1 MKTKFLNVS
10 IFIWGAFILSSLY
23 FVFFP
28 HIDLY
33 ISSLFYKNHDF
44 IANNTWWGDFL
55 YHSLKPVV
63 IVGAVAPL
71 LIWIYN
77 KAKNKNVLHVT
88 GKKVGYILLVLAIGP
103 GLIVNATFKDHWGR
117 PRPGQIT
124 QFGGTE
130 KFSPAFVITDQKGAS
145 FSCGHNSG
153 AFFLLALALLAT
165 RRRKFWLSLVFVYG
179 ILISFVRIAEG
190 GHFFSD
196 TVVSFFVVYIT
207 AFALYG
213 YMFQNGKRSDKLQS

>member
-1 MKTKFLNVS
+1 MRMKTKFLNVP
-10 IFIWGAFILSSLY
+10 IYIWLAFIISSVY
-23 FVFFP
+23 FVLFP

-33 ISSLFYKNHDF
+33 ISSLFYKNGTFMAD
-44 IANNTWWGDFL
+44 NTWWGDLL

-63 IVGAVAPL
+63 ATAAIAPF
-71 LIWIYN
+71 LIWVYN
-77 KAKNKNVLHVT
+77 KIWHKNILDLT
-88 GKKVGYILLVLAIGP
+88 GKKVAYILLVLAIGP
-103 GLIVNATFKDHWGR
+103 GLIVNLTFKDHWGR
-117 PRPGQIT
+117 PRPGQIK

-130 KFSPAFVITDQKGAS
+130 HFQPAFVISDQKGAS

-165 RRRKFWLSLVFVYG
+165 KRRRFWLTLVYIYG
-179 ILISFVRIAEG
+179 ILISFDRIAEG

-207 AFALYG
+207 AYALYG
-213 YMFQNGKRSDKLQS
+213 YMFPKEEQ

>member
-1 MKTKFLNVS
+1 MNKKILNVPL
-10 IFIWGAFILSSLY
+10 FIWLAFIVSSLY

-28 HIDLY
+28 HIDLAVSGY
-33 ISSLFYKNHDF
+33 FYKNGDF

-63 IVGAVAPL
+63 TLGALIPF
-71 LIWIYN
+71 LIWVYN
-77 KAKNKNVLHVT
+77 KFARKNVLNLT
-88 GKKVGYILLVLAIGP
+88 GKKVAYILLVLALGP
-103 GLIVNATFKDHWGR
+103 GLIVNSLFKEHWGR
-117 PRPGQIT
+117 PRPNQIV
-124 QFGGTE
+124 QFGGDKT
-130 KFSPAFVITDQKGAS
+130 FTPAFVISDQGGHS

-165 RRRKFWLSLVFVYG
+165 KRRRFWLSLVFVYG

-196 TVVSFFVVYIT
+196 TVVSFFVVYIISY
-207 AFALYG
+207 ALYG
-213 YMFQNGKRSDKLQS
+213 VLFKENF